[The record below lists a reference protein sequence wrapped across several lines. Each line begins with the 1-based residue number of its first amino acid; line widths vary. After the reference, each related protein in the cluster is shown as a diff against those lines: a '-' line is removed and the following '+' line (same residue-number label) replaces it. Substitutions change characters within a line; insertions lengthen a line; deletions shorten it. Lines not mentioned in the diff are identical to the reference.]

1 MKCPTCNSSETR
13 KNGYRQG
20 RQCYQCKQCGRQFLE
35 SYRSWQYSDDVK
47 ALCLRMYQNGMGL
60 RSIERATGI
69 HNTTLMHWVREAEAH
84 STELYNSDDFEKDE
98 SG

>member
-1 MKCPTCNSSETR
+1 MECPSCHSLDHR

-35 SYRSWQYSDDVK
+35 SYRPWQYSNDVK

-69 HNTTLMHWVREAEAH
+69 HHTTLMHWVREAETARAEADR
-84 STELYNSDDFEKDE
+84 SEEDD
-98 SG
+98 